1 MIKVTRS
8 RLLGLED
15 GVETKSRF
23 LNLDRDILVVKTNF
37 LESVEIFSTVETY
50 SLPVSRS
57 RHSIETTSRQI
68 ETPRL
73 KFITFDNSQTT
84 ISQLMYVKLIF
95 LLCRINR
102 LLESISLCPKVIP
115 LSATH
120 CIETEFRL
128 KS

>member
-23 LNLDRDILVVKTNF
+23 LDRDILVVKTNF

-57 RHSIETTSRQI
+57 RFSIETTSSQI

-73 KFITFDNSQTT
+73 KFITFDNSQT
-84 ISQLMYVKLIF
+84 
-95 LLCRINR
+95 
-102 LLESISLCPKVIP
+102 SIS
-115 LSATH
+115 
-120 CIETEFRL
+120 
-128 KS
+128 